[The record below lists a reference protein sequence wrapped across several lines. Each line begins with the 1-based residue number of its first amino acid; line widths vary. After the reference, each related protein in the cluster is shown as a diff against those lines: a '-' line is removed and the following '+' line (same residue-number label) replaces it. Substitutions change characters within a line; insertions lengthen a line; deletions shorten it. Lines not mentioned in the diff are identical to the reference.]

1 MNIKR
6 IRLTRFEREDNFDF
20 NMIRGVNQLLFT
32 SITDQQCRMS
42 FNRPWT
48 ISIYCRITLINVEG
62 FLLIFTTVL
71 HPSTLLHHP
80 IHHCFAP
87 LPTPPSYSQL
97 FCTPPHP
104 TILFTS
110 VLHPSPPH
118 HPIHHCFALLPTS
131 PSYSPLFC
139 TPPHPTILFT
149 TVLHPSPP
157 HHPIRHCFVPLQ
169 HPHHPFSTDQCPA
182 GKFSAD
188 GSGPLCRVCPKDTY
202 QDQPGETACKNCEH
216 GTKTLQLA
224 ATSAEACGG
233 KRLIHLDQCTRE

>member
-20 NMIRGVNQLLFT
+20 NLIRGVNQLLFT

-48 ISIYCRITLINVEG
+48 ISIYCRITLINVAG
-62 FLLIFTTVL
+62 FSLI
-71 HPSTLLHHP
+71 
-80 IHHCFAP
+80 
-87 LPTPPSYSQL
+87 
-97 FCTPPHP
+97 
-104 TILFTS
+104 FTS

-118 HPIHHCFALLPTS
+118 HPVHHCFAPLHTP
-131 PSYSPLFC
+131 PPYSPL
-139 TPPHPTILFT
+139 
-149 TVLHPSPP
+149 
-157 HHPIRHCFVPLQ
+157 FVPLQ

-188 GSGPLCRVCPKDTY
+188 GSGHLCRVCPKDTY

-233 KRLIHLDQCTRE
+233 KRLIYLD

>member
-20 NMIRGVNQLLFT
+20 NLIRGVNQLLFT
-32 SITDQQCRMS
+32 SIRDQQCRMS

-48 ISIYCRITLINVEG
+48 ISIYCRITLINVAG
-62 FLLIFTTVL
+62 FSLIFTTVL
-71 HPSTLLHHP
+71 HPST
-80 IHHCFAP
+80 
-87 LPTPPSYSQL
+87 
-97 FCTPPHP
+97 
-104 TILFTS
+104 
-110 VLHPSPPH
+110 
-118 HPIHHCFALLPTS
+118 
-131 PSYSPLFC
+131 
-139 TPPHPTILFT
+139 
-149 TVLHPSPP
+149 P
-157 HHPIRHCFVPLQ
+157 HHPIRHCFTPLQ

-202 QDQPGETACKNCEH
+202 QDQAGETACKNCEH

-233 KRLIHLDQCTRE
+233 KRLIHLDQCTREKTGAYK

>member
-20 NMIRGVNQLLFT
+20 NLIRGVNQLLFT

-62 FLLIFTTVL
+62 FSLIFTTVL

-87 LPTPPSYSQL
+87 LPTPPSYS
-97 FCTPPHP
+97 
-104 TILFTS
+104 
-110 VLHPSPPH
+110 
-118 HPIHHCFALLPTS
+118 
-131 PSYSPLFC
+131 PLSC

-149 TVLHPSPP
+149 TVLHPSHPTILFTTVLHFSPP
-157 HHPIRHCFVPLQ
+157 HHPIHHCFAPL
-169 HPHHPFSTDQCPA
+169 PTPPPYS
-182 GKFSAD
+182 
-188 GSGPLCRVCPKDTY
+188 PLFC
-202 QDQPGETACKNCEH
+202 
-216 GTKTLQLA
+216 
-224 ATSAEACGG
+224 TSPTPPPSFFDRSVSRG
-233 KRLIHLDQCTRE
+233 

>member
-48 ISIYCRITLINVEG
+48 ISIYCRITLINVAG
-62 FLLIFTTVL
+62 FSLIFTT
-71 HPSTLLHHP
+71 
-80 IHHCFAP
+80 
-87 LPTPPSYSQL
+87 
-97 FCTPPHP
+97 
-104 TILFTS
+104 

-118 HPIHHCFALLPTS
+118 HPIHHCFAPLPTPS
-131 PSYSPLFC
+131 PYSPLFY

-157 HHPIRHCFVPLQ
+157 HHPIHHCFAPIPPPSCSPLFCTPPHPTTLFATVLHPSNTPTILFRQISVPRVNSVWTGQVLCAESAQKILTRTNLERPHVKTVSMGPRLCNWLRLLQ
-169 HPHHPFSTDQCPA
+169 RHVAVRD
-182 GKFSAD
+182 
-188 GSGPLCRVCPKDTY
+188 
-202 QDQPGETACKNCEH
+202 
-216 GTKTLQLA
+216 
-224 ATSAEACGG
+224 
-233 KRLIHLDQCTRE
+233 

>member
-20 NMIRGVNQLLFT
+20 NLIRGVNQLLFT
-32 SITDQQCRMS
+32 SITDQQYRMS

-62 FLLIFTTVL
+62 FSLIFTT
-71 HPSTLLHHP
+71 
-80 IHHCFAP
+80 
-87 LPTPPSYSQL
+87 
-97 FCTPPHP
+97 
-104 TILFTS
+104 

-118 HPIHHCFALLPTS
+118 HPIHHCFVPLPTP

-169 HPHHPFSTDQCPA
+169 HPHHSFSTDQCPA

-233 KRLIHLDQCTRE
+233 KRLIYLNQCTREKTGAYK

>member
-97 FCTPPHP
+97 FCT
-104 TILFTS
+104 S
-110 VLHPSPPH
+110 
-118 HPIHHCFALLPTS
+118 
-131 PSYSPLFC
+131 
-139 TPPHPTILFT
+139 PHPTILFT

-157 HHPIRHCFVPLQ
+157 HHRIRHCFTPL
-169 HPHHPFSTDQCPA
+169 HTPPSYSPPFCTPPHPTILFITVLHPSPHHPVHHCFA
-182 GKFSAD
+182 
-188 GSGPLCRVCPKDTY
+188 PLHTPPPYSPLFYTPPTPPPSFFDRSVSR
-202 QDQPGETACKNCEH
+202 G
-216 GTKTLQLA
+216 
-224 ATSAEACGG
+224 
-233 KRLIHLDQCTRE
+233 

>member
-48 ISIYCRITLINVEG
+48 ISIYCRITLINVAG
-62 FLLIFTTVL
+62 FSLI
-71 HPSTLLHHP
+71 
-80 IHHCFAP
+80 
-87 LPTPPSYSQL
+87 
-97 FCTPPHP
+97 
-104 TILFTS
+104 FTS

-118 HPIHHCFALLPTS
+118 HPIHQCFAPLPT
-131 PSYSPLFC
+131 PPPYSPLFY

-157 HHPIRHCFVPLQ
+157 HHPIHHCFAPL
-169 HPHHPFSTDQCPA
+169 PHHPVHHCFA
-182 GKFSAD
+182 
-188 GSGPLCRVCPKDTY
+188 PLHTPPPYSPLFYTPPTPPPSFFDRSVSR
-202 QDQPGETACKNCEH
+202 G
-216 GTKTLQLA
+216 
-224 ATSAEACGG
+224 
-233 KRLIHLDQCTRE
+233 